1 MVLAITSIAERKNLF
16 VSGFLQE
23 VLCIV
28 QRTVDGIICCL
39 PYPFYHLSF
48 SIFQYLI
55 VCIVFNPLHT
65 LHKKKLP
72 LISCC
77 GNQGELML
85 YLCFFKR
92 SRNHLRGF
100 LIAACSALYKRR
112 VQETAYLRYLFFQ
125 VFGFLSFLQY
135 F

>member
-16 VSGFLQE
+16 VSGFLQD

-48 SIFQYLI
+48 SIFQYLT
-55 VCIVFNPLHT
+55 VCIVFNLLHT

-85 YLCFFKR
+85 YLCFLKP
-92 SRNHLRGF
+92 SRDYLRGF
-100 LIAACSALYKRR
+100 LIAAWAAARR
-112 VQETAYLRYLFFQ
+112 AIGTRKGEQLT
-125 VFGFLSFLQY
+125 
-135 F
+135 

>member
-92 SRNHLRGF
+92 SRNHLRRF
-100 LIAACSALYKRR
+100 LMAACAAARR
-112 VQETAYLRYLFFQ
+112 AIGTRKGEQLT
-125 VFGFLSFLQY
+125 
-135 F
+135 

>member
-1 MVLAITSIAERKNLF
+1 MNK
-16 VSGFLQE
+16 
-23 VLCIV
+23 
-28 QRTVDGIICCL
+28 ICCL

-48 SIFQYLI
+48 SIFQYLT
-55 VCIVFNPLHT
+55 VCIVFNLLHT

-100 LIAACSALYKRR
+100 LIAAWAGAKITERSSLHLFYAITLNLI
-112 VQETAYLRYLFFQ
+112 AFFQ
-125 VFGFLSFLQY
+125 IRHGSEDLQRM
-135 F
+135 

>member
-1 MVLAITSIAERKNLF
+1 MNK
-16 VSGFLQE
+16 
-23 VLCIV
+23 
-28 QRTVDGIICCL
+28 ICCL

-48 SIFQYLI
+48 SIFQYLT
-55 VCIVFNPLHT
+55 VCIIFNLLHT

-92 SRNHLRGF
+92 SRNYLRGF
-100 LIAACSALYKRR
+100 LIAAWAAARR
-112 VQETAYLRYLFFQ
+112 AIGTRKGEQLT
-125 VFGFLSFLQY
+125 
-135 F
+135 